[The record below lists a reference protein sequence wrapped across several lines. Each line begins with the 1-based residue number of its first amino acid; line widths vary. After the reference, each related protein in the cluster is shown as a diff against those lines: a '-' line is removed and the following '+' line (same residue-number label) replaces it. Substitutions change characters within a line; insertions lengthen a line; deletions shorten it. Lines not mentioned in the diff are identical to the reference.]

1 MLGLHHRHSPPAPI
15 DAGITQSLA
24 DSRWACIHSTTAH
37 NAPHHQPTTVHSPI
51 QHPLPPPA
59 TTLSPSPPVP
69 HPTTAMSAAPPAAA
83 ATAAVANKK
92 TPSAFLQSIL
102 GRPVLVKLNSG
113 VCYRGVLACLDGY
126 MNVAMEQTEEWV
138 EGELKGKYGD
148 CFLRGNNILYISAQK
163 RKGGGAA
170 VR

>member
-1 MLGLHHRHSPPAPI
+1 MSAPLP
-15 DAGITQSLA
+15 T
-24 DSRWACIHSTTAH
+24 
-37 NAPHHQPTTVHSPI
+37 PPTT
-51 QHPLPPPA
+51 
-59 TTLSPSPPVP
+59 T
-69 HPTTAMSAAPPAAA
+69 APPAAT
-83 ATAAVANKK
+83 ATQATPNKK
-92 TPSAFLQSIL
+92 TPSTFLQSIL

-138 EGELKGKYGD
+138 EGELVGKYGD

-163 RKGGGAA
+163 RKGQPATGGAA

>member
-1 MLGLHHRHSPPAPI
+1 MSAPPSTANQP
-15 DAGITQSLA
+15 S
-24 DSRWACIHSTTAH
+24 STTA
-37 NAPHHQPTTVHSPI
+37 AS
-51 QHPLPPPA
+51 A
-59 TTLSPSPPVP
+59 G
-69 HPTTAMSAAPPAAA
+69 TAS
-83 ATAAVANKK
+83 NKK
-92 TPSAFLQSIL
+92 TPSTFLQSIL

-163 RKGGGAA
+163 RKGGGGGGGGGG
-170 VR
+170 R

>member
-1 MLGLHHRHSPPAPI
+1 MSA
-15 DAGITQSLA
+15 
-24 DSRWACIHSTTAH
+24 
-37 NAPHHQPTTVHSPI
+37 
-51 QHPLPPPA
+51 PPPSA
-59 TTLSPSPPVP
+59 QPVAASAVLSS
-69 HPTTAMSAAPPAAA
+69 
-83 ATAAVANKK
+83 KK
-92 TPSAFLQSIL
+92 TPSAFLSSIL

-163 RKGGGAA
+163 RKGAGGGGGGGRGGA